1 MMLLANCGA
10 FHRIKA
16 PRETYSRVVHGQ
28 PLTVGAGLITTSP
41 GRFRQRSETLW
52 QIPLILELSHPEW
65 DSSFFSQSTRYVNL
79 VKMNKPKM
87 ATEKGVPSNSRVLML
102 LGQLEKMNG
111 DSMGRDAETARQV
124 TAKILHLIQTQE
136 RSGKEVMSKGS
147 SGMEVILASLEN
159 FQDLQTTLNILYILS
174 ELLTVG
180 RGRRVGVFVSKGG
193 TGILF
198 QLLITASKEL
208 PPSEELMLQ
217 LHSLLAKVG
226 PKDRKFGVKSR
237 LSGALNITVN
247 IMKQNLQNAKLLLPC
262 LQVLRVYSTNSVN
275 AISLGKNGVVEL
287 MLKIVAPYSKKNTS
301 LHKVA
306 LDALGA
312 LLKSKANARRAVD
325 GGHVPVL
332 LLLYL
337 DWHRNDTRHR
347 HMLIRKG
354 LLVCLRN
361 ITNIKLGRKAFVEG
375 DGMRILYNT
384 STECLPVRTLDP
396 LVNTSSLIMRKCFPK
411 NRLPLPTIKSVFHHP
426 LPHIPPAG
434 PVAQL
439 YNQPPG
445 GRTSHQ
451 LNSKPLKQV
460 DDVVDESD
468 DNDETEGDTEN
479 DTENEEDEKYQRS
492 LNDDIETDLNKLHP
506 KKSPSRPLE
515 ELRVYERFFL
525 ELSEDFQE
533 YNFECSKSAST
544 PLSSSLSLS
553 ASSTRCTRPIVVP
566 TAQALPPKHCPI
578 SSSQEDCKPTKRQQ
592 TQQSQSAPTSTPPAP
607 LTPLELD
614 TIHLTKDQD
623 KKGKA
628 PIPSWDRHTALSS
641 LTRPASLGQKV
652 EQELVHVLEC
662 VSLEEEGMLNSEAE
676 IRGVSQ
682 EGSPVHATRHIQS
695 PLLLGGISTRRVGGG
710 GSNWGSDCGSEGAED
725 EGGEGAVLEVP
736 DTARLLA
743 LHDPDLYVEM
753 VKGTQSVPQ
762 YAEVAYPDY
771 FGHVAP
777 TFREPLLE
785 RIYGVQ
791 RSKIF
796 QDIERLIHPNDIIDK
811 VVYDLDIS
819 SCPVIEDDG
828 ESLKFNSQ
836 FESGNLRKAIQVRKY
851 EYDLVLNSDINS
863 NHYHQWFYFEVS
875 GMRVGSTY
883 RFNIINCEKSNS
895 QFNYGMQVLMY
906 SVQEAISGRPCWV
919 RTGMDICY
927 YKNHFA
933 RSSIAA
939 GGQKGKSYYTL
950 TFSISFNHKDDVC
963 YFAYHYPYTYSTLKM
978 HLSKL
983 EDSRTPQIYLRQ
995 DVLCETLGGN
1005 SCPLLTITAMPES
1018 NSNDHICQFRNR
1030 PLIFLSARVHPGE
1043 TNASW
1048 VMKGTL
1054 EFLMGTSP
1062 LAASLREAYIF
1073 KIVPML
1079 NPDGVVNG
1087 NHRCSLS
1094 GEDLNRQWQNPNP
1107 ELHPTIFHTK
1117 SLLQYLAHIQ
1127 RAPLVFCDYHGHSRK
1142 KNVFMYGCSMK
1153 ETIWQSNTS
1162 ATSSDLQEDLGYR
1175 ALPKILSQIAPVFSM
1190 ASCSFVVER
1199 SKESTAR
1206 VVVWREIGVQRS
1218 YTMESTLCGC
1228 DQGKYKGLQISTR
1241 ELEEMGAQFCVAL
1254 LRLKRLTGL
1263 RNHQHLLDLE
1273 SDLIG
1278 TQSKVVSSCPTTYV
1292 MEEDEPSFLEAID
1305 YSAESNDEDAEPEN
1319 EQGSEVHEIPD
1330 HLDQVSDSES
1340 NHRV

>member
-1 MMLLANCGA
+1 
-10 FHRIKA
+10 
-16 PRETYSRVVHGQ
+16 
-28 PLTVGAGLITTSP
+28 
-41 GRFRQRSETLW
+41 
-52 QIPLILELSHPEW
+52 
-65 DSSFFSQSTRYVNL
+65 
-79 VKMNKPKM
+79 MNKPKM

-102 LGQLEKMNG
+102 LGQLERMNG
-111 DSMGRDAETARQV
+111 EAMGRDAEMARQV

-136 RSGKEVMSKGS
+136 KSGKEVMSKGS

-159 FQDLQTTLNILYILS
+159 TRDVQTTLNILCILS
-174 ELLTVG
+174 ELMTVG

-198 QLLITASKEL
+198 QILITASKDL

-226 PKDRKFGVKSR
+226 PKDRKFGVKAR
-237 LSGALNITVN
+237 LSGALNVTVN
-247 IMKQNLQNAKLLLPC
+247 LVKQNLQNAKLLLPC
-262 LQVLRVYSTNSVN
+262 LQVLRVYSANSVN
-275 AISLGKNGVVEL
+275 AISMGKNGVVEL

-301 LHKVA
+301 LLKVA

-312 LLKSKANARRAVD
+312 LLKSKTNARRAVD
-325 GGHVPVL
+325 GGHVPIL
-332 LLLYL
+332 LALYL

-361 ITNIKLGRKAFVEG
+361 ITNIKLGRKAFVEA
-375 DGMRILYNT
+375 DGMRILYNS

-411 NRLPLPTIKSVFHHP
+411 NRLPLPTIKSAFHYQ
-426 LPHIPPAG
+426 LPHVPAVG

-439 YNQPPG
+439 YSQPPG
-445 GRTSHQ
+445 GRPSHQ
-451 LNSKPLKQV
+451 LCNKPLKKV
-460 DDVVDESD
+460 DDVVDDSD
-468 DNDETEGDTEN
+468 DNEEMEADTEN
-479 DTENEEDEKYQRS
+479 DTENEEDEKDHCAA
-492 LNDDIETDLNKLHP
+492 NDDIETDLNKLHP
-506 KKSPSRPLE
+506 KKSPSRPFE

-525 ELSEDFQE
+525 ELSEDFQG
-533 YNFECSKSAST
+533 YNFECSRSAST
-544 PLSSSLSLS
+544 TSSSSSFSSSS
-553 ASSTRCTRPIVVP
+553 ASTRSTRPIIVP
-566 TAQALPPKHCPI
+566 TAQALSPKHVPTP
-578 SSSQEDCKPTKRQQ
+578 SSQEDCKPTKGQQ
-592 TQQSQSAPTSTPPAP
+592 TQPPPSAPAPTPPTPPAP

-623 KKGKA
+623 KKEEA
-628 PIPSWDRHTALSS
+628 HIPSPETHSTLSS
-641 LTRPASLGQKV
+641 LGRPPPQGQRID
-652 EQELVHVLEC
+652 QELAHVLEC
-662 VSLEEEGMLNSEAE
+662 VSLEGEGPLNAEEVK
-676 IRGVSQ
+676 GVKQ
-682 EGSPVHATRHIQS
+682 EGSPVNATRHIQS
-695 PLLLGGISTRRVGGG
+695 PLLLGGIANRRVGGG
-710 GSNWGSDCGSEGAED
+710 GGSSTWGSDCGSEGPED

-736 DTARLLA
+736 DTALLLP

-753 VKGTQSVPQ
+753 VKGTHSVPQ

-777 TFREPLLE
+777 TFREHLLE
-785 RIYGVQ
+785 RVYGVQ

-796 QDIERLIHPNDIIDK
+796 QDIERLIHPNDILDK
-811 VVYDLDIS
+811 VVYDLDIP

-836 FESGNLRKAIQVRKY
+836 FESGNLRKAVQVRKY

-875 GMRVGSTY
+875 GMRVGTSY

-906 SVQEAISGRPCWV
+906 SVQEAISGRPRWV
-919 RTGMDICY
+919 RTGTDICY

-950 TFSISFNHKDDVC
+950 TFSTNFSHKDDVC
-963 YFAYHYPYTYSTLKM
+963 YFAYHYPYTYSSLKM

-983 EDSRTPQIYLRQ
+983 EALRTPQIYLRQ

-1079 NPDGVVNG
+1079 NPDGVING
-1087 NHRCSLS
+1087 SHRCSLS

-1142 KNVFMYGCSMK
+1142 KNVFMYGCSVK
-1153 ETIWQSNTS
+1153 ETVWQSSIS

-1175 ALPKILSQIAPVFSM
+1175 ALPKILSQIAPAFSM
-1190 ASCSFVVER
+1190 GSCSFVVER

-1228 DQGKYKGLQISTR
+1228 DQGKYKGLQIGTR

-1273 SDLIG
+1273 SDIIG
-1278 TQSKVVSSCPTTYV
+1278 THTKVASCCTTYV

-1319 EQGSEVHEIPD
+1319 EHSGEVHENPD
-1330 HLDQVSDSES
+1330 HLEQLSDSET
-1340 NHRV
+1340 NHRD

>member
-1 MMLLANCGA
+1 
-10 FHRIKA
+10 
-16 PRETYSRVVHGQ
+16 
-28 PLTVGAGLITTSP
+28 
-41 GRFRQRSETLW
+41 
-52 QIPLILELSHPEW
+52 
-65 DSSFFSQSTRYVNL
+65 
-79 VKMNKPKM
+79 MNKPKM

-102 LGQLEKMNG
+102 LGQLERMNG
-111 DSMGRDAETARQV
+111 EAMVKDVETARQV

-136 RSGKEVMSKGS
+136 KSGKEVMSKGS
-147 SGMEVILASLEN
+147 SGMEVILSSLEST
-159 FQDLQTTLNILYILS
+159 QDVQTTLNILYILS

-198 QLLITASKEL
+198 QILITASKEL

-226 PKDRKFGVKSR
+226 PKDRKFGVKAR
-237 LSGALNITVN
+237 LSGALNVTVN
-247 IMKQNLQNAKLLLPC
+247 LMKQNLQNTKLLLPC

-287 MLKIVAPYSKKNTS
+287 MFKITAPYSKKNTS
-301 LHKVA
+301 LLKVA

-312 LLKSKANARRAVD
+312 LLKSKTNARRAVD
-325 GGHVPVL
+325 GKHVPVL
-332 LLLYL
+332 LALYL
-337 DWHRNDTRHR
+337 DWHRNDNRHR

-361 ITNIKLGRKAFVEG
+361 ITNLKLGRKAFIEA
-375 DGMRILYNT
+375 DGMRILYNS

-411 NRLPLPTIKSVFHHP
+411 NRLPLPTIKSAFHYQ
-426 LPHIPPAG
+426 LPHIPAVG

-439 YNQPPG
+439 YSQPPG
-445 GRTSHQ
+445 
-451 LNSKPLKQV
+451 V

-468 DNDETEGDTEN
+468 DNEETEGDTEN
-479 DTENEEDEKYQRS
+479 DTENEEDEKDRCTA
-492 LNDDIETDLNKLHP
+492 NDDIETDLNKLHP
-506 KKSPSRPLE
+506 KKSPGRPYE
-515 ELRVYERFFL
+515 ELRVYERFFV
-525 ELSEDFQE
+525 ELSEDFQG
-533 YNFECSKSAST
+533 YNFECSKTASATS
-544 PLSSSLSLS
+544 SSSLSSSS
-553 ASSTRCTRPIVVP
+553 APSRPTRPIIVP
-566 TAQALPPKHCPI
+566 TAQALSPKHVPI
-578 SSSQEDCKPTKRQQ
+578 LSSQEDGNPTKEQQ
-592 TQQSQSAPTSTPPAP
+592 AQPSPSAHA
-607 LTPLELD
+607 LTTLELD
-614 TIHLTKDQD
+614 AIHLTKDQD
-623 KKGKA
+623 KTEVA
-628 PIPSWDRHTALSS
+628 NIPSPDGYATLSS
-641 LTRPASLGQKV
+641 LTRPSSQGQSI
-652 EQELVHVLEC
+652 EQELAHVLES
-662 VSLEEEGMLNSEAE
+662 VSLEEAGALNSEEGAK
-676 IRGVSQ
+676 GVKE
-682 EGSPVHATRHIQS
+682 EGSPVNATRHIQS
-695 PLLLGGISTRRVGGG
+695 PLLLGGIASRRVGGG
-710 GSNWGSDCGSEGAED
+710 GSNWGSDCGSEGPED

-736 DTARLLA
+736 DTALLLS

-753 VKGTQSVPQ
+753 VKGTHSVPQ

-785 RIYGVQ
+785 RLYGVQ

-796 QDIERLIHPNDIIDK
+796 QDIERLIHPNDILDK
-811 VVYDLDIS
+811 VVYDLDIP

-836 FESGNLRKAIQVRKY
+836 FESGNLRKAVQVRKY

-875 GMRVGSTY
+875 GMRVGTTY
-883 RFNIINCEKSNS
+883 RLNIINCEKSNS

-906 SVQEAISGRPCWV
+906 SVQEAISGRPRWV
-919 RTGMDICY
+919 RTGTDICY

-933 RSSIAA
+933 RSAIAA

-950 TFSISFNHKDDVC
+950 TFSTSFSHKDDVC

-983 EDSRTPQIYLRQ
+983 EALRTPQIYLRQ

-1107 ELHPTIFHTK
+1107 ELHPTIYHTK

-1142 KNVFMYGCSMK
+1142 KNVFMYGCSVK
-1153 ETIWQSNTS
+1153 ETVWQSNIS

-1175 ALPKILSQIAPVFSM
+1175 ALPKILSQIAPAFSM

-1228 DQGKYKGLQISTR
+1228 DQGKYKGLQIGTR

-1273 SDLIG
+1273 SDIIG

-1319 EQGSEVHEIPD
+1319 EHISEVHKNPD
-1330 HLDQVSDSES
+1330 HLDQLSDSET
-1340 NHRV
+1340 NHRD

>member
-1 MMLLANCGA
+1 
-10 FHRIKA
+10 
-16 PRETYSRVVHGQ
+16 
-28 PLTVGAGLITTSP
+28 
-41 GRFRQRSETLW
+41 
-52 QIPLILELSHPEW
+52 
-65 DSSFFSQSTRYVNL
+65 
-79 VKMNKPKM
+79 
-87 ATEKGVPSNSRVLML
+87 
-102 LGQLEKMNG
+102 MNG
-111 DSMGRDAETARQV
+111 DCSVSKFTFTFVFMLTLLCITE
-124 TAKILHLIQTQE
+124 K
-136 RSGKEVMSKGS
+136 SGKEVMSKGS

-159 FQDLQTTLNILYILS
+159 SRDVQTTLNILYILS

-180 RGRRVGVFVSKGG
+180 RGRRMGVFVSKGG

-198 QLLITASKEL
+198 QILTSASKEL

-226 PKDRKFGVKSR
+226 PKDRKFGVKAR
-237 LSGALNITVN
+237 LSGALNVTISL
-247 IMKQNLQNAKLLLPC
+247 IKQNLQNAKLLLPC
-262 LQVLRVYSTNSVN
+262 LQVLRVYSANSVN

-287 MLKIVAPYSKKNTS
+287 MFKIIAPYSKKNTS
-301 LHKVA
+301 LLKVA

-312 LLKSKANARRAVD
+312 LLKSKTNARRAVD
-325 GGHVPVL
+325 GSHVPAL
-332 LLLYL
+332 LALYL
-337 DWHRNDTRHR
+337 DWHRNDARHR

-361 ITNIKLGRKAFVEG
+361 ITNIKLGRKAFIEA

-396 LVNTSSLIMRKCFPK
+396 LINTSSLIMRKCFPK
-411 NRLPLPTIKSVFHHP
+411 NRLPVPTIKSAFHYQ
-426 LPHIPPAG
+426 LPHVLPVG

-439 YNQPPG
+439 YSQPPG
-445 GRTSHQ
+445 
-451 LNSKPLKQV
+451 V
-460 DDVVDESD
+460 DDVVDDSD
-468 DNDETEGDTEN
+468 DNEETEAETDT
-479 DTENEEDEKYQRS
+479 DNEEDEKAHRT

-506 KKSPSRPLE
+506 TKSPGRPFE

-525 ELSEDFQE
+525 ELSEDFQG
-533 YNFECSKSAST
+533 YNFEGSKGASST
-544 PLSSSLSLS
+544 PSSGSLSSSSSS
-553 ASSTRCTRPIVVP
+553 ARSTRPIIVP
-566 TAQALPPKHCPI
+566 TAQALSPKHM
-578 SSSQEDCKPTKRQQ
+578 
-592 TQQSQSAPTSTPPAP
+592 ATPDG
-607 LTPLELD
+607 L
-614 TIHLTKDQD
+614 
-623 KKGKA
+623 KGVK
-628 PIPSWDRHTALSS
+628 
-641 LTRPASLGQKV
+641 
-652 EQELVHVLEC
+652 
-662 VSLEEEGMLNSEAE
+662 
-676 IRGVSQ
+676 Q
-682 EGSPVHATRHIQS
+682 EGSPVSATRHIQS
-695 PLLLGGISTRRVGGG
+695 PLLLGDIATRRVGGG
-710 GSNWGSDCGSEGAED
+710 GSDCGSEGAED

-736 DTARLLA
+736 DTALLLP

-753 VKGTQSVPQ
+753 VKGTRSVPQ

-777 TFREPLLE
+777 TFKEPHLE
-785 RIYGVQ
+785 RVYGVQ

-796 QDIERLIHPNDIIDK
+796 QDIERLIHPNDILDK
-811 VVYDLDIS
+811 VVYDLDI
-819 SCPVIEDDG
+819 PRVVPFT
-828 ESLKFNSQ
+828 FNSQ
-836 FESGNLRKAIQVRKY
+836 FESVLNTQWSIQY

-863 NHYHQWFYFEVS
+863 NHYHQWFYLEVS
-875 GMRVGSTY
+875 GMRVGTTY

-906 SVQEAISGRPCWV
+906 SVQEAISGRPRWV
-919 RTGMDICY
+919 RTGTDICY

-939 GGQKGKSYYTL
+939 GGQKGKSYFTL
-950 TFSISFNHKDDVC
+950 TFSTTFSHKDDVC

-978 HLSKL
+978 HLAKL
-983 EDSRTPQIYLRQ
+983 EALRTPHIYLRQ

-1005 SCPLLTITAMPES
+1005 ICPLLTITAMPES

-1079 NPDGVVNG
+1079 NPDGVING

-1107 ELHPTIFHTK
+1107 ELHPTIYHTK

-1142 KNVFMYGCSMK
+1142 KNVFMYGCSVK
-1153 ETIWQSNTS
+1153 ETVWQSNIS
-1162 ATSSDLQEDLGYR
+1162 ATSSDLHEDLGYR
-1175 ALPKILSQIAPVFSM
+1175 TLPKILSQIAPAFSM

-1199 SKESTAR
+1199 SKEATAR

-1228 DQGKYKGLQISTR
+1228 DQGKYKGLQIGTR

-1273 SDLIG
+1273 SDIIG
-1278 TQSKVVSSCPTTYV
+1278 THSPTTYV

-1305 YSAESNDEDAEPEN
+1305 YSAESDNEDAEPEN
-1319 EQGSEVHEIPD
+1319 EHASNECFHLSLPEFNHHE
-1330 HLDQVSDSES
+1330 L
-1340 NHRV
+1340 

>member
-1 MMLLANCGA
+1 
-10 FHRIKA
+10 
-16 PRETYSRVVHGQ
+16 
-28 PLTVGAGLITTSP
+28 
-41 GRFRQRSETLW
+41 
-52 QIPLILELSHPEW
+52 
-65 DSSFFSQSTRYVNL
+65 
-79 VKMNKPKM
+79 MNKPKM

-102 LGQLEKMNG
+102 LGQLERMNSE
-111 DSMGRDAETARQV
+111 SMLRDVEMARQV
-124 TAKILHLIQTQE
+124 TTKILHLIQTQE
-136 RSGKEVMSKGS
+136 KSGKEVMSKGS
-147 SGMEVILASLEN
+147 SGMEVILASLEVIS
-159 FQDLQTTLNILYILS
+159 LQLMLFYSWFSVL
-174 ELLTVG
+174 G

-198 QLLITASKEL
+198 QILITASKEF

-226 PKDRKFGVKSR
+226 PKDRKFGVKAR
-237 LSGALNITVN
+237 LSGALNVTVN
-247 IMKQNLQNAKLLLPC
+247 LMKQNLLNTKLLLPC

-275 AISLGKNGVVEL
+275 AVSLGKNGVVEL
-287 MLKIVAPYSKKNTS
+287 MFKIVAPYSKKNTS
-301 LHKVA
+301 LLKVA

-312 LLKSKANARRAVD
+312 LLKSKTNARRAVD
-325 GGHVPVL
+325 RGFVSVL
-332 LLLYL
+332 LALYL

-361 ITNIKLGRKAFVEG
+361 VTNIKVGRKAFLEA
-375 DGMRILYNT
+375 DGMRILYNS

-396 LVNTSSLIMRKCFPK
+396 LINTSSLIMRKCFPK
-411 NRLPLPTIKSVFHHP
+411 NRLPLATIKSAFHFQ
-426 LPHIPPAG
+426 LPNVPAGG

-445 GRTSHQ
+445 
-451 LNSKPLKQV
+451 V

-468 DNDETEGDTEN
+468 DNEEPEADADTEN
-479 DTENEEDEKYQRS
+479 DEDEKDHCS

-506 KKSPSRPLE
+506 KRTIGRSYE
-515 ELRVYERFFL
+515 ELKVYQRFFL
-525 ELSEDFQE
+525 ELTEDFQVKD
-533 YNFECSKSAST
+533 NLKA
-544 PLSSSLSLS
+544 
-553 ASSTRCTRPIVVP
+553 
-566 TAQALPPKHCPI
+566 
-578 SSSQEDCKPTKRQQ
+578 ED
-592 TQQSQSAPTSTPPAP
+592 
-607 LTPLELD
+607 
-614 TIHLTKDQD
+614 
-623 KKGKA
+623 G
-628 PIPSWDRHTALSS
+628 
-641 LTRPASLGQKV
+641 
-652 EQELVHVLEC
+652 
-662 VSLEEEGMLNSEAE
+662 SE
-676 IRGVSQ
+676 RVKQ
-682 EGSPVHATRHIQS
+682 EGSPLNTTRHIQS
-695 PLLLGGISTRRVGGG
+695 PLLLGGIPTRRVGGG
-710 GSNWGSDCGSEGAED
+710 GSNWGSDCGSEGGED
-725 EGGEGAVLEVP
+725 ESGEGAVLEVP
-736 DTARLLA
+736 DTAQLLP

-753 VKGTQSVPQ
+753 VKATCSVPQ

-777 TFREPLLE
+777 TFKEPLLE
-785 RIYGVQ
+785 RVYGVQ

-796 QDIERLIHPNDIIDK
+796 QDIERLIHPNDILDK
-811 VVYDLDIS
+811 VVYDLDIP
-819 SCPVIEDDG
+819 SCPVIEENG

-836 FESGNLRKAIQVRKY
+836 FESGNLRKAVQVRKY

-875 GMRVGSTY
+875 GMRVGTTY

-919 RTGMDICY
+919 RTGTDICY

-933 RSSIAA
+933 RSSIAS
-939 GGQKGKSYYTL
+939 GGQKGKSYYTM
-950 TFSISFNHKDDVC
+950 TFSINFSHKDDVC

-983 EDSRTPQIYLRQ
+983 EDLRTPQIYLRQ
-995 DVLCETLGGN
+995 DELCETLSGN
-1005 SCPLLTITAMPES
+1005 GCPLLTITAMPES
-1018 NSNDHICQFRNR
+1018 KSNDHICQFRNR

-1054 EFLMGTSP
+1054 EFLMGSSP
-1062 LAASLREAYIF
+1062 LAVSLREAYIF

-1094 GEDLNRQWQNPNP
+1094 GEDLNRQWLNPNP
-1107 ELHPTIFHTK
+1107 EHHPTIYHTK
-1117 SLLQYLAHIQ
+1117 SLLQYLAYTQ

-1142 KNVFMYGCSMK
+1142 KNVFMYGCSVK
-1153 ETIWQSNTS
+1153 ETVWQSNIS
-1162 ATSSDLQEDLGYR
+1162 ASSSDLQEDLGYR
-1175 ALPKILSQIAPVFSM
+1175 TLPKILSQIAPAFSM
-1190 ASCSFVVER
+1190 ASSSFVVER

-1228 DQGKYKGLQISTR
+1228 DQGKYKGLQIGTR

-1263 RNHQHLLDLE
+1263 HNHQHLLDLE
-1273 SDLIG
+1273 SDIIG
-1278 TQSKVVSSCPTTYV
+1278 THSCTTTYLL
-1292 MEEDEPSFLEAID
+1292 EEDEPSFLEAID
-1305 YSAESNDEDAEPEN
+1305 YSAESNDEEAEPEN
-1319 EQGSEVHEIPD
+1319 ELGCEVQENSEQ
-1330 HLDQVSDSES
+1330 LSDSET
-1340 NHRV
+1340 NHRD

>member
-1 MMLLANCGA
+1 
-10 FHRIKA
+10 
-16 PRETYSRVVHGQ
+16 
-28 PLTVGAGLITTSP
+28 
-41 GRFRQRSETLW
+41 
-52 QIPLILELSHPEW
+52 
-65 DSSFFSQSTRYVNL
+65 
-79 VKMNKPKM
+79 MNKPKM
-87 ATEKGVPSNSRVLML
+87 ASEKGVPSNSRVLML
-102 LGQLEKMNG
+102 LGQLDRMNG
-111 DSMGRDAETARQV
+111 ESMLRDVEMARQV
-124 TAKILHLIQTQE
+124 TTKILHLIQTQE

-147 SGMEVILASLEN
+147 TGMEVILASLEN
-159 FQDLQTTLNILYILS
+159 SRDVQTTLNILYILS
-174 ELLTVG
+174 ELLTIG

-193 TGILF
+193 TGVLF
-198 QLLITASKEL
+198 QILITASREFL
-208 PPSEELMLQ
+208 PSEELMLQ

-226 PKDRKFGVKSR
+226 PKDRKFGVKAR

-247 IMKQNLQNAKLLLPC
+247 LMKQNLLNAKLLLPC

-287 MLKIVAPYSKKNTS
+287 MFKIVAPYSKKNTT
-301 LHKVA
+301 LLKVA

-312 LLKSKANARRAVD
+312 LLKSKTNARRAVD
-325 GGHVPVL
+325 GGFVPVL
-332 LLLYL
+332 LALYL

-354 LLVCLRN
+354 LLGCLRN
-361 ITNIKLGRKAFVEG
+361 ITNIKLGRKAILEA
-375 DGMRILYNT
+375 DGMRILYNS
-384 STECLPVRTLDP
+384 STECLSVRTLDP
-396 LVNTSSLIMRKCFPK
+396 LINTSSLIMRKCFPK
-411 NRLPLPTIKSVFHHP
+411 NRLPLATIKSTFLFQ
-426 LPHIPPAG
+426 LPNVPAGG

-445 GRTSHQ
+445 
-451 LNSKPLKQV
+451 V

-468 DNDETEGDTEN
+468 DNEEPEADADTEN
-479 DTENEEDEKYQRS
+479 DDDEKDHCS

-506 KKSPSRPLE
+506 KRTIGRSYD
-515 ELRVYERFFL
+515 ELKTYQRFFS
-525 ELSEDFQE
+525 ELTEDFQG

-544 PLSSSLSLS
+544 KSSSSSLSS
-553 ASSTRCTRPIVVP
+553 STASSRLTRPVLVP
-566 TAQALPPKHCPI
+566 TAKSP
-578 SSSQEDCKPTKRQQ
+578 SQKQTPSPNSREDCNSVKKHQ
-592 TQQSQSAPTSTPPAP
+592 TQLSPSAPTSTPPASQ
-607 LTPLELD
+607 TPLDLD
-614 TIHLTKDQD
+614 SILINKDKD
-623 KKGKA
+623 KKEGA
-628 PIPSWDRHTALSS
+628 NTPSPDGHTTFPSFCRSPSQAHGIEEELS
-641 LTRPASLGQKV
+641 RP
-652 EQELVHVLEC
+652 LEC
-662 VSLEEEGMLNSEAE
+662 VSLEDNLKTEVGSE
-676 IRGVSQ
+676 RGKR
-682 EGSPVHATRHIQS
+682 EGSPVNTTRHIQS
-695 PLLLGGISTRRVGGG
+695 PLLLGGFPIRRVGGG
-710 GSNWGSDCGSEGAED
+710 GSNWGSDCGSEGGED
-725 EGGEGAVLEVP
+725 ESGEGAVLEVP
-736 DTARLLA
+736 DTAQLLP
-743 LHDPDLYVEM
+743 LHDPDLYVQM
-753 VKGTQSVPQ
+753 VKATHSVPQ

-777 TFREPLLE
+777 TFKEPLLE
-785 RIYGVQ
+785 RLYGVQ

-796 QDIERLIHPNDIIDK
+796 QDIERLIHSNDILDK
-811 VVYDLDIS
+811 VVYDLDIT
-819 SCPVIEDDG
+819 SCPVIEENG

-836 FESGNLRKAIQVRKY
+836 FESGNLRKAVQIRKY

-875 GMRVGSTY
+875 GMRVGTSY
-883 RFNIINCEKSNS
+883 RFNIVNCEKSNS

-919 RTGMDICY
+919 RTGTDICY

-939 GGQKGKSYYTL
+939 GGQKGKSYYTT
-950 TFSISFNHKDDVC
+950 TFSINFTQKDDVC

-983 EDSRTPQIYLRQ
+983 EDLRTPQIYLRQ

-1005 SCPLLTITAMPES
+1005 DCPLLTITAMPES
-1018 NSNDHICQFRNR
+1018 KSSDHICQFRNR

-1054 EFLMGTSP
+1054 EFLMGSSP

-1079 NPDGVVNG
+1079 NPDGVING

-1107 ELHPTIFHTK
+1107 ELHPTIYHTK
-1117 SLLQYLAHIQ
+1117 SLLQYLAYTQ
-1127 RAPLVFCDYHGHSRK
+1127 KAPLVFCDYHGHSRK
-1142 KNVFMYGCSMK
+1142 KNVFMYGCSVK
-1153 ETIWQSNTS
+1153 ETVWQSNIS
-1162 ATSSDLQEDLGYR
+1162 ASSSDLQEDLGYR
-1175 ALPKILSQIAPVFSM
+1175 TLPKILSQIAPAFSM
-1190 ASCSFVVER
+1190 ASSSFVVER

-1228 DQGKYKGLQISTR
+1228 DQGKYKGLQIGTR
-1241 ELEEMGAQFCVAL
+1241 ELEEMGAQFCIAM

-1263 RNHQHLLDLE
+1263 HNHQHLLDLE
-1273 SDLIG
+1273 SDIIG
-1278 TQSKVVSSCPTTYV
+1278 TQTKSVSSSTTTYV
-1292 MEEDEPSFLEAID
+1292 LEDDEPSFLEAID

-1319 EQGSEVHEIPD
+1319 ELCCEVQEN
-1330 HLDQVSDSES
+1330 LEQLSDSET

>member
-1 MMLLANCGA
+1 
-10 FHRIKA
+10 
-16 PRETYSRVVHGQ
+16 
-28 PLTVGAGLITTSP
+28 
-41 GRFRQRSETLW
+41 
-52 QIPLILELSHPEW
+52 
-65 DSSFFSQSTRYVNL
+65 
-79 VKMNKPKM
+79 MNKPKM

-102 LGQLEKMNG
+102 LGQLERMNG
-111 DSMGRDAETARQV
+111 EAMGRDAEMARQV

-136 RSGKEVMSKGS
+136 KSGKEVMSKGS

-159 FQDLQTTLNILYILS
+159 TRDVQTTLNILCILS
-174 ELLTVG
+174 ELMTVG

-198 QLLITASKEL
+198 QILITASKDL

-226 PKDRKFGVKSR
+226 PKDRKFGVKAR
-237 LSGALNITVN
+237 LSGALNVTVN
-247 IMKQNLQNAKLLLPC
+247 LVKQNLQNAKLLLPC
-262 LQVLRVYSTNSVN
+262 LQVLRVYSANSVN
-275 AISLGKNGVVEL
+275 AISMGKNGVVEL

-301 LHKVA
+301 LLKVA

-312 LLKSKANARRAVD
+312 LLKSKTNARRAVD
-325 GGHVPVL
+325 GGHVPIL
-332 LLLYL
+332 LALYL

-361 ITNIKLGRKAFVEG
+361 ITNIKLGRKAFVEA
-375 DGMRILYNT
+375 DGMRILYNS

-411 NRLPLPTIKSVFHHP
+411 NRLPLPTIKSAFHYQ
-426 LPHIPPAG
+426 LPHVPAVG

-439 YNQPPG
+439 YSQPPG
-445 GRTSHQ
+445 
-451 LNSKPLKQV
+451 V
-460 DDVVDESD
+460 DDVVDDSD
-468 DNDETEGDTEN
+468 DNEEMEADTEN
-479 DTENEEDEKYQRS
+479 DTENEEDEKDHCAA
-492 LNDDIETDLNKLHP
+492 NDDIETDLNKLHP
-506 KKSPSRPLE
+506 KKSPSRPFE

-525 ELSEDFQE
+525 ELSEDFQG
-533 YNFECSKSAST
+533 YNFECSRSAST
-544 PLSSSLSLS
+544 TSSSSSFSSSS
-553 ASSTRCTRPIVVP
+553 ASTRSTRPIIVP
-566 TAQALPPKHCPI
+566 TAQALSPKHVPTP
-578 SSSQEDCKPTKRQQ
+578 SSQEDCKPTKGQQ
-592 TQQSQSAPTSTPPAP
+592 TQPPPSAPAPTPPTPPAP

-623 KKGKA
+623 KKEEA
-628 PIPSWDRHTALSS
+628 HIPSPETHSTLSS
-641 LTRPASLGQKV
+641 LGRPPPQGQRID
-652 EQELVHVLEC
+652 QELAHVLEC
-662 VSLEEEGMLNSEAE
+662 VSLEGEGPLNAEEVK
-676 IRGVSQ
+676 GVKQ
-682 EGSPVHATRHIQS
+682 EGSPVNATRHIQS
-695 PLLLGGISTRRVGGG
+695 PLLLGGIANRRVGGG
-710 GSNWGSDCGSEGAED
+710 GGSSTWGSDCGSEGPED

-736 DTARLLA
+736 DTALLLP

-753 VKGTQSVPQ
+753 VKGTHSVPQ

-777 TFREPLLE
+777 TFREHLLE
-785 RIYGVQ
+785 RVYGVQ

-796 QDIERLIHPNDIIDK
+796 QDIERLIHPNDILDK
-811 VVYDLDIS
+811 VVYDLDIP

-836 FESGNLRKAIQVRKY
+836 FESGNLRKAVQVRKY

-875 GMRVGSTY
+875 GMRVGTSY

-906 SVQEAISGRPCWV
+906 SVQEAISGRPRWV
-919 RTGMDICY
+919 RTGTDICY

-950 TFSISFNHKDDVC
+950 TFSTNFSHKDDVC
-963 YFAYHYPYTYSTLKM
+963 YFAYHYPYTYSSLKM

-983 EDSRTPQIYLRQ
+983 EALRTPQIYLRQ

-1079 NPDGVVNG
+1079 NPDGVING
-1087 NHRCSLS
+1087 SHRCSLS

-1142 KNVFMYGCSMK
+1142 KNVFMYGCSVK
-1153 ETIWQSNTS
+1153 ETVWQSSIS

-1175 ALPKILSQIAPVFSM
+1175 ALPKILSQIAPAFSM

-1228 DQGKYKGLQISTR
+1228 DQGKYKGLQIGTR

-1273 SDLIG
+1273 SDIIG
-1278 TQSKVVSSCPTTYV
+1278 THTKVASCCTTYV

-1319 EQGSEVHEIPD
+1319 EHSSEVHENPD
-1330 HLDQVSDSES
+1330 HLEQLSDSET
-1340 NHRV
+1340 NHRD

>member
-1 MMLLANCGA
+1 M
-10 FHRIKA
+10 
-16 PRETYSRVVHGQ
+16 
-28 PLTVGAGLITTSP
+28 
-41 GRFRQRSETLW
+41 
-52 QIPLILELSHPEW
+52 
-65 DSSFFSQSTRYVNL
+65 
-79 VKMNKPKM
+79 
-87 ATEKGVPSNSRVLML
+87 VPSNSRIVML
-102 LGQLEKMNG
+102 LGQLERMNG
-111 DSMGRDAETARQV
+111 EAMVRDVETARQV

-136 RSGKEVMSKGS
+136 KSGKEVMSKGS
-147 SGMEVILASLEN
+147 SGMEVILASLEVSS
-159 FQDLQTTLNILYILS
+159 QITLEFLC
-174 ELLTVG
+174 
-180 RGRRVGVFVSKGG
+180 RGRRMGVFVSKGG

-198 QLLITASKEL
+198 QILTSASKEL

-226 PKDRKFGVKSR
+226 PKDRKFGVKAR
-237 LSGALNITVN
+237 LSGALNIT
-247 IMKQNLQNAKLLLPC
+247 ISLIKQNLQNAKLLLPC
-262 LQVLRVYSTNSVN
+262 LQVLRVYSANSVN

-287 MLKIVAPYSKKNTS
+287 MFKIIAPYSKKNTS
-301 LHKVA
+301 LVA

-312 LLKSKANARRAVD
+312 LLKSKTNARRAVD
-325 GGHVPVL
+325 GGHVPAL
-332 LLLYL
+332 LALYL
-337 DWHRNDTRHR
+337 DWHRNDARHR

-361 ITNIKLGRKAFVEG
+361 ITNIKLGRKAFIEA

-396 LVNTSSLIMRKCFPK
+396 LINTSSLIMRKCFPK
-411 NRLPLPTIKSVFHHP
+411 NRLPVPTIKSAFHYQ
-426 LPHIPPAG
+426 LPHVLPVG

-439 YNQPPG
+439 YSQPPG
-445 GRTSHQ
+445 
-451 LNSKPLKQV
+451 V

-468 DNDETEGDTEN
+468 DNEETEAETDT
-479 DTENEEDEKYQRS
+479 DNEEDEKDHRT

-506 KKSPSRPLE
+506 TKSPSRPFE

-525 ELSEDFQE
+525 ELSEDFQVR
-533 YNFECSKSAST
+533 S
-544 PLSSSLSLS
+544 LSSSS
-553 ASSTRCTRPIVVP
+553 SSTRSTRPIIVP
-566 TAQALPPKHCPI
+566 TAQALSPKHMGTPG
-578 SSSQEDCKPTKRQQ
+578 SQEICNSIKGQH
-592 TQQSQSAPTSTPPAP
+592 TQPPPSATSRTPAAS
-607 LTPLELD
+607 LASLELD
-614 TIHLTKDQD
+614 TIHLTKDHD
-623 KKGKA
+623 KKEEA
-628 PIPSWDRHTALSS
+628 HIPTPDGHTTLSS
-641 LTRPASLGQKV
+641 SMHSPQGQMI
-652 EQELVHVLEC
+652 EQGLPHALDC
-662 VSLEEEGMLNSEAE
+662 VSLEDKGALTVEDGLK
-676 IRGVSQ
+676 G
-682 EGSPVHATRHIQS
+682 S
-695 PLLLGGISTRRVGGG
+695 PLLLGDIATRRVGGG
-710 GSNWGSDCGSEGAED
+710 GSDCGSEGAED

-736 DTARLLA
+736 DTALLLP

-753 VKGTQSVPQ
+753 VKGTRSVPQ

-777 TFREPLLE
+777 TFKEPLLE
-785 RIYGVQ
+785 RVYGVQ

-796 QDIERLIHPNDIIDK
+796 QDIERLIHPNDILDK
-811 VVYDLDIS
+811 VVYDLDIPS
-819 SCPVIEDDG
+819 G

-836 FESGNLRKAIQVRKY
+836 FESGNLRKAVQVRKY

-875 GMRVGSTY
+875 GMRVGTTY

-906 SVQEAISGRPCWV
+906 SVQEAISGRPRWV
-919 RTGMDICY
+919 RMGTDICY

-939 GGQKGKSYYTL
+939 GGQKGKSYFTL
-950 TFSISFNHKDDVC
+950 TFSTTFSHKDDVC

-978 HLSKL
+978 HLAKL
-983 EDSRTPQIYLRQ
+983 EALRTPHIYLRQ

-1079 NPDGVVNG
+1079 NPDGVING

-1107 ELHPTIFHTK
+1107 ELHPTIYHTK

-1142 KNVFMYGCSMK
+1142 KNVFMYGCSVK
-1153 ETIWQSNTS
+1153 ETVWQSNIS
-1162 ATSSDLQEDLGYR
+1162 ATSSDLHEDLGYR
-1175 ALPKILSQIAPVFSM
+1175 TLPKILSQIAPVFSM

-1199 SKESTAR
+1199 SKEATAR

-1228 DQGKYKGLQISTR
+1228 DQGKYKGLQIGTR

-1273 SDLIG
+1273 SDIIG
-1278 TQSKVVSSCPTTYV
+1278 TQSKVVSPTTYV

-1305 YSAESNDEDAEPEN
+1305 YSAESDNEDAEPDHHEHGN
-1319 EQGSEVHEIPD
+1319 NVHENPD
-1330 HLDQVSDSES
+1330 HLDQLSDSY
-1340 NHRV
+1340 

>member
-1 MMLLANCGA
+1 
-10 FHRIKA
+10 
-16 PRETYSRVVHGQ
+16 
-28 PLTVGAGLITTSP
+28 
-41 GRFRQRSETLW
+41 
-52 QIPLILELSHPEW
+52 
-65 DSSFFSQSTRYVNL
+65 
-79 VKMNKPKM
+79 MNKPKM

-102 LGQLEKMNG
+102 LGQLERMNREAMVK
-111 DSMGRDAETARQV
+111 DVETARQV
-124 TAKILHLIQTQE
+124 TAKIFHLIQTQE
-136 RSGKEVMSKGS
+136 KSGKEVMSKGS
-147 SGMEVILASLEN
+147 SGMEVLLASLEN
-159 FQDLQTTLNILYILS
+159 TRDVQTTLNILYILS

-198 QLLITASKEL
+198 QILITASKEL

-226 PKDRKFGVKSR
+226 PKDRKFGVKAR
-237 LSGALNITVN
+237 LSGALNVTVN
-247 IMKQNLQNAKLLLPC
+247 LMKQNLQNTKLLLPC

-287 MLKIVAPYSKKNTS
+287 MFKIAAPYSKKNTS
-301 LHKVA
+301 LLKVA

-312 LLKSKANARRAVD
+312 LLKSKTNARRAVD

-332 LLLYL
+332 LALYL

-361 ITNIKLGRKAFVEG
+361 ITNIKLGRKAFIDA
-375 DGMRILYNT
+375 DGMRILYNS

-411 NRLPLPTIKSVFHHP
+411 NRLPLPTIKSAFHYQ
-426 LPHIPPAG
+426 LPHVPAVG

-439 YNQPPG
+439 YSQPPG
-445 GRTSHQ
+445 GRKIHQ
-451 LNSKPLKQV
+451 HCSRPLKKV

-468 DNDETEGDTEN
+468 DNEETDADTEN
-479 DTENEEDEKYQRS
+479 ETENEEDEKDQRT

-506 KKSPSRPLE
+506 KKGPGRPFE

-525 ELSEDFQE
+525 ELSEDFQG
-533 YNFECSKSAST
+533 YNFESSKSAST
-544 PLSSSLSLS
+544 TSSSSSFSSSS
-553 ASSTRCTRPIVVP
+553 APARSTRPIIVP
-566 TAQALPPKHCPI
+566 TAQALSPKHVPI
-578 SSSQEDCKPTKRQQ
+578 SSSQEDCTPTKGQH
-592 TQQSQSAPTSTPPAP
+592 TLPSPPAP
-607 LTPLELD
+607 TPAPPTPLELD
-614 TIHLTKDQD
+614 SIHLTKDQH
-623 KKGKA
+623 KKEEA
-628 PIPSWDRHTALSS
+628 HIPSPDTHMTLSS
-641 LTRPASLGQKV
+641 LARPPSQGHKLDQDLA
-652 EQELVHVLEC
+652 HVLEC
-662 VSLEEEGMLNSEAE
+662 VSLEEERPLNTGEDGG
-676 IRGVSQ
+676 RGVKQ
-682 EGSPVHATRHIQS
+682 EGSPVNATRHIQS
-695 PLLLGGISTRRVGGG
+695 PLLLGGIATRRVGGG

-725 EGGEGAVLEVP
+725 ETGEGAVLEVP
-736 DTARLLA
+736 DTALLLP

-753 VKGTQSVPQ
+753 VKGTRSVPQ

-777 TFREPLLE
+777 TFREPLQE
-785 RIYGVQ
+785 RVYGVQ

-796 QDIERLIHPNDIIDK
+796 QDIERLIHPNDIVDK
-811 VVYDLDIS
+811 VVYDLDNP

-836 FESGNLRKAIQVRKY
+836 FESGNLRKAVQVRKY

-875 GMRVGSTY
+875 GMRVGTAY
-883 RFNIINCEKSNS
+883 RFNIINSEKSNS

-906 SVQEAISGRPCWV
+906 SVQEAISGRPHWV
-919 RTGMDICY
+919 RTGTDICY

-939 GGQKGKSYYTL
+939 GGQKGKSYYTM
-950 TFSISFNHKDDVC
+950 TFSTTFSHKDDVC

-983 EDSRTPQIYLRQ
+983 EALRTPHIYLRQ
-995 DVLCETLGGN
+995 DILCETLGGN
-1005 SCPLLTITAMPES
+1005 SCPLLTITALPES

-1107 ELHPTIFHTK
+1107 ELHPTIYHTK

-1142 KNVFMYGCSMK
+1142 KNVFMYGCSVK
-1153 ETIWQSNTS
+1153 ETVWQSNIS

-1175 ALPKILSQIAPVFSM
+1175 ALPKILSQIAPAFSM

-1228 DQGKYKGLQISTR
+1228 DQGKYKGLQIGTR

-1273 SDLIG
+1273 SDIIG
-1278 TQSKVVSSCPTTYV
+1278 TQSKVVSSSPTTYV

-1319 EQGSEVHEIPD
+1319 EHASEAPEIPD
-1330 HLDQVSDSES
+1330 QLSDSET
-1340 NHRV
+1340 NHRD

>member
-1 MMLLANCGA
+1 
-10 FHRIKA
+10 
-16 PRETYSRVVHGQ
+16 
-28 PLTVGAGLITTSP
+28 
-41 GRFRQRSETLW
+41 
-52 QIPLILELSHPEW
+52 
-65 DSSFFSQSTRYVNL
+65 
-79 VKMNKPKM
+79 
-87 ATEKGVPSNSRVLML
+87 
-102 LGQLEKMNG
+102 
-111 DSMGRDAETARQV
+111 
-124 TAKILHLIQTQE
+124 
-136 RSGKEVMSKGS
+136 
-147 SGMEVILASLEN
+147 MEVILSSLEST
-159 FQDLQTTLNILYILS
+159 QDVQTTLNILYILS

-198 QLLITASKEL
+198 QILITASKEL

-226 PKDRKFGVKSR
+226 PKDRKFGVKAR
-237 LSGALNITVN
+237 LSGALNVTVN
-247 IMKQNLQNAKLLLPC
+247 LMKQNLQNTKLLLPC

-287 MLKIVAPYSKKNTS
+287 MFKITAPYSKKNT
-301 LHKVA
+301 KT
-306 LDALGA
+306 
-312 LLKSKANARRAVD
+312 NARRAVD
-325 GGHVPVL
+325 GKHVPVL
-332 LLLYL
+332 LALYL
-337 DWHRNDTRHR
+337 DWHRNDNRHR

-361 ITNIKLGRKAFVEG
+361 ITNLKLGRKAFIEA
-375 DGMRILYNT
+375 DGMRILYNS
-384 STECLPVRTLDP
+384 STVSESMMRTLDP

-411 NRLPLPTIKSVFHHP
+411 NRLPLPTIKSAFHYQ
-426 LPHIPPAG
+426 LPHIPAVG

-439 YNQPPG
+439 YSQPPG
-445 GRTSHQ
+445 V
-451 LNSKPLKQV
+451 N
-460 DDVVDESD
+460 
-468 DNDETEGDTEN
+468 
-479 DTENEEDEKYQRS
+479 
-492 LNDDIETDLNKLHP
+492 
-506 KKSPSRPLE
+506 
-515 ELRVYERFFL
+515 
-525 ELSEDFQE
+525 
-533 YNFECSKSAST
+533 
-544 PLSSSLSLS
+544 
-553 ASSTRCTRPIVVP
+553 
-566 TAQALPPKHCPI
+566 
-578 SSSQEDCKPTKRQQ
+578 
-592 TQQSQSAPTSTPPAP
+592 
-607 LTPLELD
+607 
-614 TIHLTKDQD
+614 
-623 KKGKA
+623 
-628 PIPSWDRHTALSS
+628 
-641 LTRPASLGQKV
+641 
-652 EQELVHVLEC
+652 
-662 VSLEEEGMLNSEAE
+662 
-676 IRGVSQ
+676 
-682 EGSPVHATRHIQS
+682 ATRHIQS
-695 PLLLGGISTRRVGGG
+695 PLLLGGIASRRVGGG
-710 GSNWGSDCGSEGAED
+710 GSNWGSDCGSEGPED

-736 DTARLLA
+736 DTALLLS

-753 VKGTQSVPQ
+753 VKGTHSVPQ

-785 RIYGVQ
+785 RLYGVQ

-796 QDIERLIHPNDIIDK
+796 QDIERLIHPNDILDK
-811 VVYDLDIS
+811 VVYDLDIP

-836 FESGNLRKAIQVRKY
+836 FESGNLRKAVQVRKY

-875 GMRVGSTY
+875 GMRVGTTY
-883 RFNIINCEKSNS
+883 RLNIINCEKSNS

-906 SVQEAISGRPCWV
+906 SVQEAISGRPRWV
-919 RTGMDICY
+919 RTGTDICY
-927 YKNHFA
+927 YKFVHTNA
-933 RSSIAA
+933 IAA

-950 TFSISFNHKDDVC
+950 TFSTSFSHKDDVC

-983 EDSRTPQIYLRQ
+983 EALRTPQIYLRQ

-1107 ELHPTIFHTK
+1107 ELHPTIYHTK

-1142 KNVFMYGCSMK
+1142 KNVFMYGCSVK
-1153 ETIWQSNTS
+1153 ETVWQSNIS

-1175 ALPKILSQIAPVFSM
+1175 ALPKILSQIAPAFSM

-1228 DQGKYKGLQISTR
+1228 DQGKYKVTSKIHGHLSYLGLAIVQFGQATESYFFQTSSILN
-1241 ELEEMGAQFCVAL
+1241 LEKPFC
-1254 LRLKRLTGL
+1254 
-1263 RNHQHLLDLE
+1263 
-1273 SDLIG
+1273 
-1278 TQSKVVSSCPTTYV
+1278 
-1292 MEEDEPSFLEAID
+1292 FWEAF
-1305 YSAESNDEDAEPEN
+1305 DAA
-1319 EQGSEVHEIPD
+1319 
-1330 HLDQVSDSES
+1330 
-1340 NHRV
+1340 

>member
-1 MMLLANCGA
+1 
-10 FHRIKA
+10 I
-16 PRETYSRVVHGQ
+16 
-28 PLTVGAGLITTSP
+28 
-41 GRFRQRSETLW
+41 
-52 QIPLILELSHPEW
+52 
-65 DSSFFSQSTRYVNL
+65 
-79 VKMNKPKM
+79 
-87 ATEKGVPSNSRVLML
+87 VPSNSRVLML
-102 LGQLEKMNG
+102 LGQLERLNG
-111 DSMGRDAETARQV
+111 EAMMRDVETARQV
-124 TAKILHLIQTQE
+124 TTKILHLIQTQE
-136 RSGKEVMSKGS
+136 KSGKEVMSKGS
-147 SGMEVILASLEN
+147 SGMEVILASLEVSLLIN
-159 FQDLQTTLNILYILS
+159 TTS
-174 ELLTVG
+174 FALLLCVSG

-193 TGILF
+193 TGVLF
-198 QLLITASKEL
+198 QILNTANKDM

-226 PKDRKFGVKSR
+226 PKDRKFGVKAR

-247 IMKQNLQNAKLLLPC
+247 LIKQNIQNTKLLLPC
-262 LQVLRVYSTNSVN
+262 LQVLRAYSTNSVN

-287 MLKIVAPYSKKNTS
+287 MFKIVAPYSKKNTS
-301 LHKVA
+301 LLKVA

-312 LLKSKANARRAVD
+312 LLKSKTNARRAVD
-325 GGHVPVL
+325 GGHVPVML
-332 LLLYL
+332 ALYL

-347 HMLIRKG
+347 YMLIRKG
-354 LLVCLRN
+354 FLVCLRN
-361 ITNIKLGRKAFVEG
+361 ITNIKLGRKAFIEA
-375 DGMRILYNT
+375 DGMRILYNS

-411 NRLPLPTIKSVFHHP
+411 NRLPLPTIKSAFHYQ
-426 LPHIPPAG
+426 LPHVPAAG

-439 YNQPPG
+439 YSQPPG
-445 GRTSHQ
+445 
-451 LNSKPLKQV
+451 V

-468 DNDETEGDTEN
+468 DNEETEADT
-479 DTENEEDEKYQRS
+479 DSENEEDEKDHGT
-492 LNDDIETDLNKLHP
+492 NDDIETDLNKLHP
-506 KKSPSRPLE
+506 KKSPSRLFE

-525 ELSEDFQE
+525 ELSEDFQV
-533 YNFECSKSAST
+533 SARTSFAHSPS
-544 PLSSSLSLS
+544 PLPKARPQTELSGGSQLLQGP
-553 ASSTRCTRPIVVP
+553 ARRAAAAAAVRPLP
-566 TAQALPPKHCPI
+566 LPPP
-578 SSSQEDCKPTKRQQ
+578 SSD
-592 TQQSQSAPTSTPPAP
+592 TPPAGHHP
-607 LTPLELD
+607 PHQGPGPKRGGRHSLPRRT
-614 TIHLTKDQD
+614 QD
-623 KKGKA
+623 LV
-628 PIPSWDRHTALSS
+628 AL
-641 LTRPASLGQKV
+641 RQASLSRAGDR
-652 EQELVHVLEC
+652 
-662 VSLEEEGMLNSEAE
+662 AE
-676 IRGVSQ
+676 
-682 EGSPVHATRHIQS
+682 HIQS
-695 PLLLGGISTRRVGGG
+695 PLLLGGIAARRVGGGG

-725 EGGEGAVLEVP
+725 ESVEGAVLEVP
-736 DTARLLA
+736 DTALLLP

-753 VKGTQSVPQ
+753 VKGTNSVPQ

-777 TFREPLLE
+777 TFREPLLD
-785 RIYGVQ
+785 RVYGVQ

-796 QDIERLIHPNDIIDK
+796 QDIERLIHPNDILDK
-811 VVYDLDIS
+811 VVYDLDIP
-819 SCPVIEDDG
+819 SCPVIEDNG

-836 FESGNLRKAIQVRKY
+836 FESGNLRKAVQVRKY

-875 GMRVGSTY
+875 GMRVGTMY

-906 SVQEAISGRPCWV
+906 SVQEAISGRPRWV
-919 RTGMDICY
+919 RTGTDICY

-950 TFSISFNHKDDVC
+950 TFSTNFSHKDDVC

-983 EDSRTPQIYLRQ
+983 EALRTPEIYLRQ
-995 DVLCETLGGN
+995 DVLCETLSGN

-1054 EFLMGTSP
+1054 EFLMGPSP

-1107 ELHPTIFHTK
+1107 ELHPTIYHTK

-1142 KNVFMYGCSMK
+1142 KNVFMYGCSVK
-1153 ETIWQSNTS
+1153 ETVWQSNIS

-1175 ALPKILSQIAPVFSM
+1175 TLPKILSQIAPAFSM

-1228 DQGKYKGLQISTR
+1228 DQGKYKGLQIGTR
-1241 ELEEMGAQFCVAL
+1241 ELEEMGAQFCMAL

-1273 SDLIG
+1273 SDIIG
-1278 TQSKVVSSCPTTYV
+1278 TSCPTTYV
-1292 MEEDEPSFLEAID
+1292 MEEDEPSFMEAID
-1305 YSAESNDEDAEPEN
+1305 YSAESNDEDGEPEN
-1319 EQGSEVHEIPD
+1319 EHAGEVHDNPD
-1330 HLDQVSDSES
+1330 HIDQLSDSEN
-1340 NHRV
+1340 NHRE

>member
-1 MMLLANCGA
+1 MSA
-10 FHRIKA
+10 FN
-16 PRETYSRVVHGQ
+16 P
-28 PLTVGAGLITTSP
+28 
-41 GRFRQRSETLW
+41 
-52 QIPLILELSHPEW
+52 
-65 DSSFFSQSTRYVNL
+65 YVF
-79 VKMNKPKM
+79 KKYF
-87 ATEKGVPSNSRVLML
+87 NSRVLML
-102 LGQLEKMNG
+102 LGQLERLNG
-111 DSMGRDAETARQV
+111 EAMMRDVETARQV
-124 TAKILHLIQTQE
+124 TTKILHLIQTQE
-136 RSGKEVMSKGS
+136 KSGKEVMSKGS
-147 SGMEVILASLEN
+147 SGMEVILASLEVTS
-159 FQDLQTTLNILYILS
+159 FA
-174 ELLTVG
+174 LLLCVSG

-193 TGILF
+193 TGVLF
-198 QLLITASKEL
+198 QILNTANKDM

-226 PKDRKFGVKSR
+226 PKDRKFGVKAR

-247 IMKQNLQNAKLLLPC
+247 LIKQNIQNTKLLLPC
-262 LQVLRVYSTNSVN
+262 LQVLRAYSTNSVN

-287 MLKIVAPYSKKNTS
+287 MFKIVAPYSKKNTS
-301 LHKVA
+301 LLKVA

-312 LLKSKANARRAVD
+312 LLKSKTNARRAVD
-325 GGHVPVL
+325 GGHVPVML
-332 LLLYL
+332 ALYL

-347 HMLIRKG
+347 YMLIRKG
-354 LLVCLRN
+354 FLVCLRN
-361 ITNIKLGRKAFVEG
+361 ITNIKLGRKAFIEA
-375 DGMRILYNT
+375 DGMRILYNS

-411 NRLPLPTIKSVFHHP
+411 NRLPLPTIKSAFHYQ
-426 LPHIPPAG
+426 LPHVPAAG

-439 YNQPPG
+439 YSQPPG
-445 GRTSHQ
+445 
-451 LNSKPLKQV
+451 V

-468 DNDETEGDTEN
+468 DNEETEADT
-479 DTENEEDEKYQRS
+479 DSENEEDEKDHGTA
-492 LNDDIETDLNKLHP
+492 NDDIETDLNKLHP
-506 KKSPSRPLE
+506 KKSPSRLFE

-525 ELSEDFQE
+525 ELSEDFQV
-533 YNFECSKSAST
+533 SART
-544 PLSSSLSLS
+544 SLWVELLNI
-553 ASSTRCTRPIVVP
+553 ATLNDIFLAP
-566 TAQALPPKHCPI
+566 AGEAL
-578 SSSQEDCKPTKRQQ
+578 
-592 TQQSQSAPTSTPPAP
+592 
-607 LTPLELD
+607 
-614 TIHLTKDQD
+614 
-623 KKGKA
+623 KGVK
-628 PIPSWDRHTALSS
+628 
-641 LTRPASLGQKV
+641 
-652 EQELVHVLEC
+652 
-662 VSLEEEGMLNSEAE
+662 
-676 IRGVSQ
+676 Q
-682 EGSPVHATRHIQS
+682 EGSPVSATRHIQS
-695 PLLLGGISTRRVGGG
+695 PLLLGGIAARRVGGGG

-725 EGGEGAVLEVP
+725 ESVEGAVLEVP
-736 DTARLLA
+736 DTALLLP

-753 VKGTQSVPQ
+753 VKGTNSVPQ

-777 TFREPLLE
+777 TFREPLLD
-785 RIYGVQ
+785 RVYGVQ

-796 QDIERLIHPNDIIDK
+796 QDIERLIHPNDILDK
-811 VVYDLDIS
+811 VVYDLDIP
-819 SCPVIEDDG
+819 SCPVIEDNG

-836 FESGNLRKAIQVRKY
+836 FESGNLRKAVQVRKY

-875 GMRVGSTY
+875 GMRVGTMY

-906 SVQEAISGRPCWV
+906 SVQEAISGRPRWV
-919 RTGMDICY
+919 RTGTDICY

-950 TFSISFNHKDDVC
+950 TFSTNFSHKDDVC

-983 EDSRTPQIYLRQ
+983 EALRTPEIYLRQ
-995 DVLCETLGGN
+995 DVLCETLSGN

-1054 EFLMGTSP
+1054 EFLMGPSP

-1107 ELHPTIFHTK
+1107 ELHPTIYHTK

-1142 KNVFMYGCSMK
+1142 KNVFMYGCSVK
-1153 ETIWQSNTS
+1153 ETVWQSNIS

-1175 ALPKILSQIAPVFSM
+1175 TLPKILSQIAPAFSM

-1228 DQGKYKGLQISTR
+1228 DQGKYKGLQIGTR
-1241 ELEEMGAQFCVAL
+1241 ELEEMGAQFCMAL

-1273 SDLIG
+1273 SDIIG
-1278 TQSKVVSSCPTTYV
+1278 TSCPTTYV
-1292 MEEDEPSFLEAID
+1292 MEEDEPSFMEAID
-1305 YSAESNDEDAEPEN
+1305 YSAESNDEDGEPEN
-1319 EQGSEVHEIPD
+1319 EHAGEVHDNPD
-1330 HLDQVSDSES
+1330 HIDQLSDSEN
-1340 NHRV
+1340 NHRE

>member
-1 MMLLANCGA
+1 
-10 FHRIKA
+10 
-16 PRETYSRVVHGQ
+16 
-28 PLTVGAGLITTSP
+28 
-41 GRFRQRSETLW
+41 
-52 QIPLILELSHPEW
+52 
-65 DSSFFSQSTRYVNL
+65 
-79 VKMNKPKM
+79 MNKPKM

-102 LGQLEKMNG
+102 LGQLERMNG
-111 DSMGRDAETARQV
+111 EAMGRDAEMARQV

-136 RSGKEVMSKGS
+136 KSGKEVMSKGS

-159 FQDLQTTLNILYILS
+159 TRDVQTTLNILCILS
-174 ELLTVG
+174 ELMTVG

-198 QLLITASKEL
+198 QILITASKDL

-226 PKDRKFGVKSR
+226 PKDRKFGVKAR
-237 LSGALNITVN
+237 LSGALNVTVN
-247 IMKQNLQNAKLLLPC
+247 LVKQNLQNAKLLLPC
-262 LQVLRVYSTNSVN
+262 LQVLRVYSANSVN
-275 AISLGKNGVVEL
+275 AISMGKNGVVEL

-301 LHKVA
+301 LLKVA

-312 LLKSKANARRAVD
+312 LLKSKTNARRAVD
-325 GGHVPVL
+325 GGHVPIL
-332 LLLYL
+332 LALYL

-361 ITNIKLGRKAFVEG
+361 ITNIKLGRKAFVEA
-375 DGMRILYNT
+375 DGMRILYNS

-411 NRLPLPTIKSVFHHP
+411 NRLPLPTIKSAFHYQ
-426 LPHIPPAG
+426 LPHVPAVG

-439 YNQPPG
+439 YSQPPG
-445 GRTSHQ
+445 
-451 LNSKPLKQV
+451 V
-460 DDVVDESD
+460 DDVVDDSD
-468 DNDETEGDTEN
+468 DNEEMEADTEN
-479 DTENEEDEKYQRS
+479 DTENEEDEKDHCAA
-492 LNDDIETDLNKLHP
+492 NDDIETDLNKLHP
-506 KKSPSRPLE
+506 KKSPSRPFE

-525 ELSEDFQE
+525 ELSEDFQG
-533 YNFECSKSAST
+533 YNFECSRSAST
-544 PLSSSLSLS
+544 TSSSSSFSSSS
-553 ASSTRCTRPIVVP
+553 ASTRSTRPIIVP
-566 TAQALPPKHCPI
+566 TAQALSPKHVPTP
-578 SSSQEDCKPTKRQQ
+578 SSQEDCKPTKGQQ
-592 TQQSQSAPTSTPPAP
+592 TQPPPSAPAPTPPTPPAP

-623 KKGKA
+623 KKEEA
-628 PIPSWDRHTALSS
+628 HIPSPETHSTLSS
-641 LTRPASLGQKV
+641 LGRPPPQGQRID
-652 EQELVHVLEC
+652 QELAHVLEC
-662 VSLEEEGMLNSEAE
+662 VSLEGEGPLNAEEVK
-676 IRGVSQ
+676 GVKQ
-682 EGSPVHATRHIQS
+682 EGSPVNATRHIQS
-695 PLLLGGISTRRVGGG
+695 PLLLGGIANRRVGGG
-710 GSNWGSDCGSEGAED
+710 GGSSTWGSDCGSEGPED

-736 DTARLLA
+736 DTALLLP

-753 VKGTQSVPQ
+753 VKGTHSVPQ

-777 TFREPLLE
+777 TFREHLLE
-785 RIYGVQ
+785 RVYGVQ

-796 QDIERLIHPNDIIDK
+796 QDIERLIHPNDILDK
-811 VVYDLDIS
+811 VVYDLDIP

-836 FESGNLRKAIQVRKY
+836 FESGNLRKAVQVRKY

-875 GMRVGSTY
+875 GMRVGTSY

-906 SVQEAISGRPCWV
+906 SVQEAISGRPRWV
-919 RTGMDICY
+919 RTGTDICY

-950 TFSISFNHKDDVC
+950 TFSTNFSHKDDVC
-963 YFAYHYPYTYSTLKM
+963 YFAYHYPYTYSSLKM

-983 EDSRTPQIYLRQ
+983 EALRTPQIYLRQ

-1079 NPDGVVNG
+1079 NPDGVING
-1087 NHRCSLS
+1087 SHRCSLS

-1142 KNVFMYGCSMK
+1142 KNVFMYGCSVK
-1153 ETIWQSNTS
+1153 ETVWQSSIS

-1175 ALPKILSQIAPVFSM
+1175 ALPKILSQIAPAFSM
-1190 ASCSFVVER
+1190 GSCSFVVER

-1228 DQGKYKGLQISTR
+1228 DQGKYKGLQIGTR

-1273 SDLIG
+1273 SDIIG
-1278 TQSKVVSSCPTTYV
+1278 THTKVASSCCTTYV

-1319 EQGSEVHEIPD
+1319 EHSGEVHENPD
-1330 HLDQVSDSES
+1330 HLEQLSDSET
-1340 NHRV
+1340 NHRD

>member
-1 MMLLANCGA
+1 
-10 FHRIKA
+10 
-16 PRETYSRVVHGQ
+16 
-28 PLTVGAGLITTSP
+28 
-41 GRFRQRSETLW
+41 
-52 QIPLILELSHPEW
+52 
-65 DSSFFSQSTRYVNL
+65 
-79 VKMNKPKM
+79 MNKPKM

-102 LGQLEKMNG
+102 LGQLERMNG
-111 DSMGRDAETARQV
+111 EALVRDVEMARQV
-124 TAKILHLIQTQE
+124 TTKILHLIQTQE
-136 RSGKEVMSKGS
+136 KSGKEVMSKGS
-147 SGMEVILASLEN
+147 TGMEVILASLEKSR
-159 FQDLQTTLNILYILS
+159 DVQTSLNILYILT

-198 QLLITASKEL
+198 QVLIISSKEL

-226 PKDRKFGVKSR
+226 QKDRKFGVKAR
-237 LSGALNITVN
+237 LSGALNVTTNLI
-247 IMKQNLQNAKLLLPC
+247 KQNLQNTKLLLPC
-262 LQVLRVYSTNSVN
+262 LQVLRVYCTNSVN
-275 AISLGKNGVVEL
+275 AISLGKNGAVEL
-287 MLKIVAPYSKKNTS
+287 MFKIVGPYSKKNTS
-301 LHKVA
+301 LLKVA

-312 LLKSKANARRAVD
+312 LLKSKTNARRAVD
-325 GGHVPVL
+325 GSYVPVL
-332 LLLYL
+332 LALYL
-337 DWHRNDTRHR
+337 DWHRNDLRHR

-361 ITNIKLGRKAFVEG
+361 ITNIKVGRKAFIES
-375 DGMRILYNT
+375 DGMRILYNS

-411 NRLPLPTIKSVFHHP
+411 NRLPLPTIKSAFHFQ
-426 LPHIPPAG
+426 LPHIPAGG

-439 YNQPPG
+439 YSQPPG
-445 GRTSHQ
+445 
-451 LNSKPLKQV
+451 V

-468 DNDETEGDTEN
+468 DNEDADTDTEN
-479 DTENEEDEKYQRS
+479 DEDEKDS
-492 LNDDIETDLNKLHP
+492 CILNDDIETDLDKLHP
-506 KKSPSRPLE
+506 KRSINRPFE
-515 ELRVYERFFL
+515 ELKAYERFFS
-525 ELSEDFQE
+525 ELSEDFQG
-533 YNFECSKSAST
+533 YNFDCSKSTSTTSSSTSFSSSAST
-544 PLSSSLSLS
+544 RS
-553 ASSTRCTRPIVVP
+553 TRPIVVP
-566 TAQALPPKHCPI
+566 TAAALSPKHIPI
-578 SSSQEDCKPTKRQQ
+578 PNSHEDYNSVKGHR
-592 TQQSQSAPTSTPPAP
+592 TQPSPSAPTSTHSAP

-614 TIHLTKDQD
+614 TIHLNKDNTN
-623 KKGKA
+623 
-628 PIPSWDRHTALSS
+628 IPTPDGRPNLSS
-641 LTRPASLGQKV
+641 FSRSPSQGQMI
-652 EQELVHVLEC
+652 EQELTHPLEC
-662 VSLEEEGMLNSEAE
+662 VSLDDEGGPNAEEGSE
-676 IRGVSQ
+676 GVKH
-682 EGSPVHATRHIQS
+682 GDSPVNSTRHIQS
-695 PLLLGGISTRRVGGG
+695 PLLLGGIPTRRVGGG
-710 GSNWGSDCGSEGAED
+710 GSNWGSDCGSEGADD

-736 DTARLLA
+736 DTALLLP

-753 VKGTQSVPQ
+753 VKGTHSVPQ

-777 TFREPLLE
+777 TFSEPLLE
-785 RIYGVQ
+785 RLYGVQ

-796 QDIERLIHPNDIIDK
+796 QDIERLIHPNDILDK
-811 VVYDLDIS
+811 VVYDLDIP
-819 SCPVIEDDG
+819 SCPVIEDNG

-836 FESGNLRKAIQVRKY
+836 FESGNLRKAVQVRKY
-851 EYDLVLNSDINS
+851 EYDLVLNADINS

-875 GMRVGSTY
+875 GMRVGTTY
-883 RFNIINCEKSNS
+883 RFNLINCEKSNS
-895 QFNYGMQVLMY
+895 QFNYGMQALMY
-906 SVQEAISGRPCWV
+906 SVQEAINGRPRWV
-919 RTGMDICY
+919 RTGADICY

-939 GGQKGKSYYTL
+939 GGQKGKSYYTM
-950 TFSISFNHKDDVC
+950 TFSTSFSHKDDVC

-983 EDSRTPQIYLRQ
+983 EDLRTPQIYLRQ
-995 DVLCETLGGN
+995 DVLCETLSGN

-1062 LAASLREAYIF
+1062 LAVSLREAYIF

-1094 GEDLNRQWQNPNP
+1094 GEDLNRQWLNPNP
-1107 ELHPTIFHTK
+1107 ELHPTIYHTK
-1117 SLLQYLAHIQ
+1117 SLLQYLAYIQ
-1127 RAPLVFCDYHGHSRK
+1127 KAPLVFCDYHGHSRK
-1142 KNVFMYGCSMK
+1142 KNVFMYGCSVK
-1153 ETIWQSNTS
+1153 ETVWQTNIS

-1175 ALPKILSQIAPVFSM
+1175 TLPKILSQIAPAFSM

-1206 VVVWREIGVQRS
+1206 VVVWREIGVKRS

-1228 DQGKYKGLQISTR
+1228 DQGKYKGLHIGTR
-1241 ELEEMGAQFCVAL
+1241 ELEEMGAQFCMAL

-1273 SDLIG
+1273 SDIIG
-1278 TQSKVVSSCPTTYV
+1278 THTKVVSSCSTTYV
-1292 MEEDEPSFLEAID
+1292 LEEDEPSFLEAID
-1305 YSAESNDEDAEPEN
+1305 YSAESNDEDAEPESELAGEVN
-1319 EQGSEVHEIPD
+1319 EN
-1330 HLDQVSDSES
+1330 LDQLSDSET
-1340 NHRV
+1340 NHRD